1 MTLPALALA
10 RGGAVESSGAAAALR
25 AGVFGV
31 RRGRTGVTGRGGEGI
46 VIATRWEMLYY

>member
-10 RGGAVESSGAAAALR
+10 RSGAVEGGGAAAALR

-31 RRGRTGVTGRGGEGI
+31 RRGRTGVIGRGGESI
-46 VIATRWEMLYY
+46 VIATSWEMLYY